1 MSFYQTSNSSIVRF
15 NVHDPSK
22 KVIAPFANLTRV
34 VQIAN
39 IGAGTGYGGA
49 AGTYSTGI
57 AYNNQFY
64 LSPEMLQNGSL
75 IISPTG
81 VTGAGGAYILPSAYD
96 LQEYLGGRGAFNM
109 LANLTTAS
117 NTGSNDY
124 MILNVY
130 NLTQATGWFV
140 AGPNASGQKP
150 IVAATTTNDA
160 VLTPVLLQFSNV
172 NSPYA
177 TIPGTASVN
186 GVTYTVL

>member
-57 AYNNQFY
+57 AYNNKFY

-96 LQEYLGGRGAFNM
+96 LQEYLGGRGAFNI

-124 MILNVY
+124 LVLNVY
-130 NLTQATGWFV
+130 NLAAATGYIV
-140 AGPNASGQKP
+140 GHASSGIKP
-150 IVAATTTNDA
+150 IVAAPAANDA
-160 VLTPVLLQFSNV
+160 ALTPVLLQFNSV
-172 NSPYA
+172 NSTYA
-177 TIPGTASVN
+177 TVN
-186 GVTYTVL
+186 GANNTVSYTVY